1 MSDFLLIIK
10 LINYIFAGGDSI
22 GGDLGIRRKVVMIF
36 QQFEFREIYVQIGVK
51 MYVKFVLT
59 LCIKKNR
66 LFNGSKRGKSMK
78 KSIKK

>member
-22 GGDLGIRRKVVMIF
+22 GRDLGIRRKVVMIF
-36 QQFEFREIYVQIGVK
+36 QQFEFRGIYIQIGVK

-66 LFNGSKRGKSMK
+66 LFNGSKRGKV
-78 KSIKK
+78 